1 MHCKP
6 IKVVRKLQKRKFRKT
21 MYELDKVLN
30 KDKVN
35 KKLST
40 ELKEYR
46 SNVKFMRT
54 MLGLKKGKIM
64 KQLIVDY
71 IPFEITPQQIMSLC
85 QQMTENLLLK
95 VITKI

>member
-1 MHCKP
+1 MNLSEGVADKA
-6 IKVVRKLQKRKFRKT
+6 KASRVVRKLQKAEAQFRKT

-46 SNVKFMRT
+46 SNVTKFMRT
-54 MLGLKKGKIM
+54 MLGLKK
-64 KQLIVDY
+64 
-71 IPFEITPQQIMSLC
+71 
-85 QQMTENLLLK
+85 K
-95 VITKI
+95 VK